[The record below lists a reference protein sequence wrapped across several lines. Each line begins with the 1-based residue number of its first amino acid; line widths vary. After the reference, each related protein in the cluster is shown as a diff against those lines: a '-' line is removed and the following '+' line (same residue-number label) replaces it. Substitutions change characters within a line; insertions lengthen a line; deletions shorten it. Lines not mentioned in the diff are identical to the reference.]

1 MLEAERAGAKA
12 LVVFMDQH
20 PRNGEA
26 WKVLRQVQNEEAH
39 NCALIGRLLEQAGV
53 PYSHATGGFYD
64 KAVALEGR
72 RERIEFLVRG
82 LKWAVKHP
90 RYWPLIVVFVL
101 SIFSFLALARAMR
114 DLPLG
119 TSYVVWTGIGA
130 VGAALFGMV
139 LYQEPAN
146 PMRLTCM
153 VLVVVG
159 ILGLKGTTPAE
170 EDVKSLPAAPPAA
183 SPPDR

>member
-53 PYSHATGGFYD
+53 PYSHATGEFYD

-82 LKWAVKHP
+82 LKWAVKRFEQALP
-90 RYWPLIVVFVL
+90 GLTPDAQQVFT
-101 SIFSFLALARAMR
+101 RMR
-114 DLPLG
+114 DSHLR
-119 TSYVVWTGIGA
+119 SI
-130 VGAALFGMV
+130 AACEALIST
-139 LYQEPAN
+139 L
-146 PMRLTCM
+146 
-153 VLVVVG
+153 
-159 ILGLKGTTPAE
+159 
-170 EDVKSLPAAPPAA
+170 S
-183 SPPDR
+183 